1 MSYRGWIILLGVVFS
16 VLAGGCQSVKVPD
29 GNSLNQLVD
38 KLRPSNDRDW
48 KPEMATLPYVQASGN
63 GSTMTIKN
71 IRNSKYVT
79 ADQYIVQHYDRSI
92 ELTDIES
99 ADYIVAPF
107 NGAAALAHTMLSFG
121 LIDGSFIV
129 VSVEVRKERDED
141 YSAVLGLGRKFELMY
156 VVGDEKDLIR
166 IRTGHKD
173 TAVYVYP
180 TVAKPAHA
188 QALFVDIMARVNKL
202 AVEPEFYNTLT
213 NNCTTNIKS
222 HVNRIAGN
230 RLRYDWRVL
239 LPAHSAKYAYDL
251 GLLDQS
257 VPFEDLQSLALVN
270 DLADKYYDA
279 PDFSKRI
286 RGRRAT
292 IKRLA
297 ERYRDNRP
305 IVTPFGSGDG
315 RPVRTTIR

>member
-1 MSYRGWIILLGVVFS
+1 MKIIGCHAWIIGLIVV
-16 VLAGGCQSVKVPD
+16 LCGCQSATTP
-29 GNSLNQLVD
+29 GEQSLARLVG
-38 KLRPSNDRDW
+38 KLSPSNDRQW
-48 KPEMATLPYVQASGN
+48 VPEMATLPYVIASPGKP
-63 GSTMTIKN
+63 MLTIKN

-79 ADQYIVQHYDRSI
+79 ADDYVVQHYDRTI
-92 ELTDIES
+92 ALTDIQS

-129 VSVEVRKERDED
+129 VSVEVRKELHEK

-166 IRTGHKD
+166 VRTGHKD

-180 TVAKPAHA
+180 TVATPAHA
-188 QALFVDIMARVNKL
+188 QALFVDIMTRVNKL

-213 NNCTTNIKS
+213 NNCTTNLKS

-230 RLRYDWRVL
+230 RLKYDWRVL

-251 GLLDQS
+251 GLLDNS
-257 VPFEDLQSLALVN
+257 IPFEDLQSLALVN
-270 DLADKYYDA
+270 DLADRYYNA
-279 PDFSKRI
+279 PDFSEKI
-286 RGRRAT
+286 RGRR
-292 IKRLA
+292 
-297 ERYRDNRP
+297 P
-305 IVTPFGSGDG
+305 IIG
-315 RPVRTTIR
+315 RMAQRNETVSKHR